1 MTEYEKLNI
10 IIFRYKEVEII
21 KIDSYQCV
29 TDKSFR
35 DDINSRNNTEEL
47 EFEGIIDCLGDKASF
62 QYSYFAG
69 NENCTDG
76 YVVRTEPA
84 RSQEGRNIGS
94 GRRDGYYSRF
104 AGDGKL
110 HCARQRKR
118 RELCIMFARSRPEYG
133 P

>member
-1 MTEYEKLNI
+1 M
-10 IIFRYKEVEII
+10 EII

-76 YVVRTEPA
+76 YVVQSISVKIKTKQ
-84 RSQEGRNIGS
+84 SKS
-94 GRRDGYYSRF
+94 GF
-104 AGDGKL
+104 L
-110 HCARQRKR
+110 KR
-118 RELCIMFARSRPEYG
+118 YMILS
-133 P
+133 